1 MIKHYLI
8 ITWRNLSRYKL
19 YTGLN
24 MLGLTI
30 GFTCCLLIT
39 LYVREELN
47 YDRYNKN
54 ADRIVLLQQFENN
67 WASGGKL
74 ASDIKNRF
82 AQVEKTVRFKNVNPL
97 ISFNA
102 NVYYEPRFYFADSTV
117 FSVFSYELVTGN
129 TATALKENY
138 GVVISEAMAQKYF
151 KGENPLGKE
160 LLFDNK
166 FKLHV
171 TGVMK
176 NLPNSSHLKVDFLAA
191 YANANEL
198 VGWDVSDNY
207 WAGGAWTYLLL
218 APGTNPAAIQS
229 QFPAY
234 LKQLNDPNA
243 ASVWKLNLLPLRDIY
258 LKTSLISE
266 KPITYVYIFSITGL
280 LILVLAC
287 FNYINLSTAR
297 AVRRAKE
304 VGVRKVLG
312 TSKVMLRW
320 QFILE
325 AAFFI
330 TGSLLFALIILQ
342 FTIPWFNKVTDKQ
355 LTLLSIPFTQWI
367 PLLIVTIIV
376 TSLLAGL
383 YPSFVLS
390 RFSAAAVLKSN
401 LIAVNGKTY
410 IRKILVT
417 AQFAISLTMLVATVI
432 VFHQLSY
439 IKNKDLGY
447 ERNQLLTMD
456 LRDAPANAKLLFK
469 QKVLELPSVAAATR
483 AYGLPGSSLLQG
495 QKLVSDFVPDG
506 AKDASILRLT
516 IDEDFLKTFD
526 IKLKEGRLLDE
537 NRAADKN
544 VFLIN
549 EAAKKYFNWKTI
561 DGKMTG
567 YYTFQYKNDGSYEEL
582 PQKGEV
588 VGVIS
593 DYNHADL
600 RTAVQPTIYQL
611 NDGWEGQLAIKLKA
625 GKIGDGLSQLSAL
638 WKKSFPDKPFEYLF
652 MDDSFNNTYAADI
665 RTGRVFGL
673 LALLSVIISCLGLFG
688 LVSYMAEQ
696 KTKEIGIRKIL
707 GASFLNI
714 TKLLAKDFAL
724 LILLACII
732 AFPVAGWFMQEWL
745 KEFAYRITISWW
757 MFLMAGASAVIIA
770 ALTIGFRAVRAVSV
784 NPVNSLRTE

>member
-8 ITWRNLSRYKL
+8 ITWRNLSRNKL

-30 GFTCCLLIT
+30 GFTCCVLIA

-67 WASGGKL
+67 WVSGGKL
-74 ASDIKNRF
+74 ALDMKARF
-82 AQVEKTVRFKNVNPL
+82 AQVEKTVRLKNTNPL
-97 ISFNA
+97 VSFNSTA
-102 NVYYEPRFYFADSTV
+102 YYEQHFYFADSTV
-117 FSVFSYELVTGN
+117 FSVFSYEMIMGN
-129 TATALKENY
+129 VATALKEKY

-151 KGENPLGKE
+151 KNENPLGKE
-160 LLFDNK
+160 LLYDNK
-166 FKLHV
+166 YKLHV

-176 NLPNSSHLKVDFLAA
+176 NLPYNSHLKIDFLAG

-198 VGWDVSDNY
+198 VGWDVTGNY
-207 WAGGAWTYLLL
+207 WAGGVWTYLLL
-218 APGTNPAAIQS
+218 APGTNKEVIQS

-234 LKQLNDPNA
+234 LKELNDPNA
-243 ASVWKLNLLPLRDIY
+243 AGVWKLNLLPLRDIY
-258 LKTSLISE
+258 LKTSLVSE
-266 KPITYVYIFSITGL
+266 KPITYVYIFSIAGL
-280 LILVLAC
+280 LILALAC

-297 AVRRAKE
+297 AVRRSKE

-312 TSKVMLRW
+312 SSKGMLRW

-330 TGSLLFALIILQ
+330 TASLFCALLILQ
-342 FTIPWFNKVTDKQ
+342 FSIPWFNRITDKQ
-355 LTLLSIPFTQWI
+355 LSLFSIPLTQGLPW
-367 PLLIVTIIV
+367 LIATIIII
-376 TSLLAGL
+376 SLLAGI

-390 RFSAAAVLKSN
+390 RFNPAAVLKSN

-417 AQFAISLTMLVATVI
+417 AQFGISLAMMVATVV
-432 VFHQLSY
+432 VFYQLSY

-456 LRDAPANAKLLFK
+456 LRDAPANTKALFK
-469 QKVLELPSVAAATR
+469 QQALELPSVAAATR
-483 AYGLPGSSLLQG
+483 AYALPGSSMLQG
-495 QKLVSDFVPDG
+495 QKLVSDYVPNG

-516 IDEDFLKTFD
+516 IDEDFFKTFE
-526 IKLKEGRLLDE
+526 IKLKEGRMLDR
-537 NRAADKN
+537 NRIADKS

-567 YYTFQYKNDGSYEEL
+567 YYTFQYKKDGSYEEI
-582 PQKGEV
+582 PQRGEV

-625 GKIGDGLSQLSAL
+625 GKIGEGVSQLSAL
-638 WKKSFPDKPFEYLF
+638 WKINFPEKPFEYAF

-707 GASFLNI
+707 GATFINI
-714 TKLLAKDFAL
+714 TQLLVKDFAW

-732 AFPVAGWFMQEWL
+732 AFPIAGWIMQEWL

-757 MFLMAGASAVIIA
+757 MFLTAGAAAVIIA
-770 ALTIGFRAVRAVSV
+770 AVTIGFRAVKAAMA
-784 NPVNSLRTE
+784 NPVKSLRNE

>member
-1 MIKHYLI
+1 MIRHYLK
-8 ITWRNLSRYKL
+8 ITLRNLSRNKL

-30 GFTCCLLIT
+30 GFTCCVLIA
-39 LYVREELN
+39 LYVHEELN
-47 YDRYNKN
+47 YDRFNKN

-74 ASDIKNRF
+74 ATDMKARF
-82 AQVEKTVRFKNVNPL
+82 AQVEKTVRLKNTNPL
-97 ISFNA
+97 ITFNSTA
-102 NVYYEPRFYFADSTV
+102 FYEPRFYFADSTV
-117 FSVFSYELVTGN
+117 FTVFSYELIMGN
-129 TATALKENY
+129 ATTALKENY
-138 GVVISEAMAQKYF
+138 GVVISEAMAKKYF

-160 LLFDNK
+160 VLYDSK
-166 FKLHV
+166 YKLHV

-176 NLPNSSHLKVDFLAA
+176 NLPSNSHLKIDFLAN
-191 YANANEL
+191 YVNANEL
-198 VGWDVSDNY
+198 VGWDVTDNY
-207 WAGGAWTYLLL
+207 WAGGVWTYLLL
-218 APGTNPAAIQS
+218 APNANKGAIQS

-243 ASVWKLNLLPLRDIY
+243 SGVWKLNLLPLRDIY
-258 LKTSLISE
+258 LNTSLISE

-280 LILVLAC
+280 LILALAC

-312 TSKVMLRW
+312 TSKAMLRW

-330 TGSLLFALIILQ
+330 TLSLLSALLILQ
-342 FTIPWFNKVTDKQ
+342 FSIPWFNRITDQQ
-355 LTLLSIPFTQWI
+355 LSLSSIPFTDWAQW
-367 PLLIVTIIV
+367 LLATIIS
-376 TSLLAGL
+376 TSLLAGI

-390 RFSAAAVLKSN
+390 RFNPAAVLKSN
-401 LIAVNGKTY
+401 LVAVNGKTY

-417 AQFAISLTMLVATVI
+417 AQFGISMAMMVATVV
-432 VFHQLSY
+432 VFQQLSY

-447 ERNQLLTMD
+447 KRNQLLTMD
-456 LRDAPANAKLLFK
+456 LRDAPPNAKTLFK
-469 QKVLELPSVAAATR
+469 QQVIQLPAVAAATR
-483 AYGLPGSSLLQG
+483 AYALPGSSLLQG
-495 QKLVSDFVPDG
+495 QKLVSDYVPDG

-516 IDEDFLKTFD
+516 IDEDFLKTFS
-526 IKLKEGRLLDE
+526 IQLKEGRMLDV
-537 NRAADKN
+537 NRIADKK

-549 EAAKKYFNWKTI
+549 EAAKKYFGWKTI

-567 YYTFQYKNDGSYEEL
+567 YYTFQYNNDGTYEEV
-582 PQKGEV
+582 PQRGEV
-588 VGVIS
+588 VGVVS

-600 RTAVQPTIYQL
+600 RTIVQPTIYQL
-611 NDGWEGQLAIKLKA
+611 NDGWEGQLAIQLKA
-625 GKIGDGLSQLSAL
+625 GKIGEGVSQLSTL
-638 WKKSFPDKPFEYLF
+638 WKKSFPDKPFDYEF
-652 MDDSFNNTYAADI
+652 MDDSFNKTYAADI

-673 LALLSVIISCLGLFG
+673 LAVLSILISCLGLFG

-696 KTKEIGIRKIL
+696 KTKEIGVRKIL
-707 GASFLNI
+707 GATFINI
-714 TKLLAKDFAL
+714 TQLLAKDFAL

-732 AFPVAGWFMQEWL
+732 AFPLAGWLMLEWL

-757 MFLMAGASAVIIA
+757 MFLTAAVSAVMIA
-770 ALTIGFRAVRAVSV
+770 ALTIGFRAVKAAAV
-784 NPVNSLRTE
+784 NPVKSLRTE